1 MNDTTK
7 NKKAILIFAVML
19 SVLVLTGTGYAR
31 ASPPAEEWNRTYE
44 MSDINSVESFQQTA
58 DSGYI
63 LTMKINPLREYYTRE
78 KSYYFFHHIYLL
90 KIGPTGSEQWN
101 RTFSGT
107 FSQHCI
113 ISVLETFDGGY
124 LLAGSTSDCNDKNCT
139 DDVWLIKMNAQG
151 QGQEQWNLTLGGNGD
166 EEMVFVR
173 QTTDG
178 GYILIE
184 NTDSRWT
191 GSSDIWFVKVDS
203 NGNMQ
208 WNNTLGGIGHD
219 KAHIVK
225 QVAGGYIIA
234 GQTDSYGAGG
244 SDFWLVK
251 TDTKGEEQWNNTY
264 GGYSDDIADSI
275 QQTHDGGYIIAG
287 TTNSFGAS
295 HIDFLLVK
303 TDSNGTEQW
312 YRTFGES
319 NVEINPS
326 VRLSPDGG
334 YIFGGTT
341 WSFDKG
347 YWLIKT
353 DEDGNVQWDRTFEG
367 SGLDYFQQTPDGG
380 YIINGHLYDPSKT
393 WLVQKALI
401 KTDSN
406 GNEQW
411 DIKIEGDEL
420 DSVLQT
426 GNGGYILAG
435 TKDSKLLLV
444 KLMAERPAPS
454 AQFTYDPGNPVA
466 NQSITFDASAS
477 FDPYGNITYY
487 QWDMGDG
494 SYVNT
499 TQSTV
504 THSYDEGGNYI
515 VDLTVTGSNDD
526 VSSTTLE
533 IIVQQSGPPIMRWN
547 KTFGG
552 ASDDWVHSLEYTSD
566 GGYILAGS
574 SHFFTGKGIDVDAML
589 VKTDLNGNMQ
599 WQRTIGG
606 IGRDEAYS
614 TIQTSDGGYIMVGTT
629 ESYGVG
635 TIDFWLVKTDAKGI
649 EQWNRTFGGE
659 DIEEVTSFLKTL
671 DGGYIIAG
679 TTRPLETGSYDM
691 WLVKTD
697 AEGIEQWN
705 LTLGGED
712 DDTGPSIR
720 QASDGGYIIA
730 GTTGSYGAGSDDF
743 WLIKT
748 DPEGI
753 EQWNRTFGGEDY
765 DWLKSFQQ
773 TFDGGYI
780 LGGATRSFG
789 NGSFDFW
796 LVKTDNNGIE
806 QWNRTFEGKEN
817 VIAYIA
823 SSVQQTLDGGFIL
836 EGVTGS
842 TNSFDCWLVKT
853 DTEGEEV
860 WNRTFGYDEDNIP
873 RSILQTPDGGYI
885 IAGETGSEGPEP
897 YDSWVF
903 RTDADGHVQWE
914 TTFGGPGRGAARF
927 LLLAPDGDVIVA
939 GDGDLHSEQHTDF
952 WLIKLGGNPTEPE
965 GGDAPTDG
973 EPVQTPGVPI
983 DTPDIPGFSAVVA
996 VMGLLFWV
1004 GLAGRRR

>member
-1 MNDTTK
+1 LEGIREIKRMNDTTK

-19 SVLVLTGTGYAR
+19 SVLVLTGTGYAM

-44 MSDINSVESFQQTA
+44 MRGITGVESFQQTA

-63 LTMKINPLREYYTRE
+63 LAGNMRSNA
-78 KSYYFFHHIYLL
+78 FVL
-90 KIGPTGSEQWN
+90 KTGPTGSEQWN
-101 RTFSGT
+101 ITFGGTFSGNRAV
-107 FSQHCI
+107 
-113 ISVLETFDGGY
+113 SVLQTSDGGY
-124 LLAGSTSDCNDKNCT
+124 LIAGSTSACRNNCP
-139 DDVWLIKMNAQG
+139 DDVWLIKMNA

-166 EEMVFVR
+166 EEMAFVQ
-173 QTTDG
+173 QTADG
-178 GYILIE
+178 GYILIG
-184 NTDSRWT
+184 NTDSYGA
-191 GSSDIWFVKVDS
+191 GSFDIWFVKVDS

-208 WNNTLGGIGHD
+208 WNNTFGGIGQD
-219 KAHIVK
+219 KASSVS
-225 QVAGGYIIA
+225 QVPGGYIIA
-234 GQTDSYGAGG
+234 GQTDSYGAGD

-251 TDTKGEEQWNNTY
+251 TDAKGEEQWNNTY
-264 GGYSDDIADSI
+264 GGYYGDRAYSL
-275 QQTHDGGYIIAG
+275 QQTHDDNYIIAG
-287 TTNSFGAS
+287 TTQSFGAS
-295 HIDFLLVK
+295 HGDFLLVK

-312 YRTFGES
+312 YRTFGGVGAEF
-319 NVEINPS
+319 NPS

-334 YIFGGTT
+334 YILGGRTF
-341 WSFDKG
+341 SFDDADC
-347 YWLIKT
+347 WLIKT

-367 SGLDYFQQTPDGG
+367 RGLDSFQQTPDGG
-380 YIINGHLYDPSKT
+380 YMIKGDLYDPSKT

-401 KTDSN
+401 KIDSN

-411 DIKIEGDEL
+411 DIRIEGDEL

-426 GNGGYILAG
+426 GNGDYILAG
-435 TKDSKLLLV
+435 IKDSKLLLV
-444 KLMAERPAPS
+444 KLVMLMADRPAPS
-454 AQFTYDPGNPVA
+454 TQFTYDPGNPGA
-466 NQSITFDASAS
+466 NQTITFDASAS

-487 QWDMGDG
+487 QWDLGDG

-499 TQSTV
+499 TQRTV

-515 VDLTVTGSNDD
+515 VGLTVTGSNDE
-526 VSSTTLE
+526 VSSTTRE

-712 DDTGPSIR
+712 DDTRPSIR

-748 DPEGI
+748 DSEGI

-765 DWLKSFQQ
+765 DWLYSFEQ

-780 LGGATRSFG
+780 LGGPTRSFG

-817 VIAYIA
+817 VIGYIA

-860 WNRTFGYDEDNIP
+860 WNRTFGHDEDNIP

-897 YDSWVF
+897 YDAWVF

-939 GDGDLHSEQHTDF
+939 GDRDLHSEQHTDF
-952 WLIKLGGNPTEPE
+952 WLAKLGGIPAEPE
-965 GGDAPTDG
+965 GGDASTDG
-973 EPVQTPGVPI
+973 EPVQTP
-983 DTPDIPGFSAVVA
+983 DIPGFGAAVA
-996 VMGLLFWV
+996 VIGLLFWV

>member
-1 MNDTTK
+1 MK
-7 NKKAILIFAVML
+7 LKKVILIFAVML
-19 SVLVLTGTGYAR
+19 IVMVLAGTGYAS
-31 ASPPAEEWNRTYE
+31 ASPPDEEWNRTYE
-44 MSDINSVESFQQTA
+44 MSGITSVESFQQTA

-63 LTMKINPLREYYTRE
+63 IAGNTRPDTN
-78 KSYYFFHHIYLL
+78 SDISLI

-101 RTFSGT
+101 RTFGET
-107 FSQHCI
+107 FSDDRVK
-113 ISVLETFDGGY
+113 SVLQTSDGGY
-124 LLAGSTSDCNDKNCT
+124 LIAGSTSTSTCWNGCPR
-139 DDVWLIKMNAQG
+139 DVWLIKVSQQG
-151 QGQEQWNLTLGGNGD
+151 LKQWNLTLGRTVY

-225 QVAGGYIIA
+225 QVSGGYIIA
-234 GQTDSYGAGG
+234 GQTDSYGAGS

-264 GGYSDDIADSI
+264 GGYSYDIANSI

-287 TTNSFGAS
+287 TTDSFFAS

-312 YRTFGES
+312 YRTFGGS
-319 NVEINPS
+319 NVESNPS

-341 WSFDKG
+341 WSFDKS

-367 SGLDYFQQTPDGG
+367 SGLNYFQQTPDGG
-380 YIINGHLYDPSKT
+380 YIINGRLYDHSKT
-393 WLVQKALI
+393 WVVQKALI

-444 KLMAERPAPS
+444 KLMAERPAPT
-454 AQFTYDPGNPVA
+454 AQFTYDPGNPIA
-466 NQSITFDASAS
+466 NRSITFDASAS

-494 SYVNT
+494 RYVNT
-499 TQSTV
+499 TQRTV
-504 THSYDEGGNYI
+504 TYTYNESGNYI
-515 VDLTVTGSNDD
+515 VGLTVAGSNDE
-526 VSSTTLE
+526 VSSITQK

-552 ASDDWVHSLEYTSD
+552 GGDDLVYSLKFTSD

-574 SHFFTGKGIDVDAML
+574 SFFYIAEGDWNWDAML
-589 VKTDLNGNMQ
+589 VKTDANGNMQ

-606 IGRDEAYS
+606 DENDDGYS
-614 TIQTSDGGYIMVGTT
+614 VMQTSDGGYIMVGTT
-629 ESYGVG
+629 ESYGAG
-635 TIDFWLVKTDAKGI
+635 SYDFWLVKTDAKGI

-659 DIEEVTSFLKTL
+659 DIEEDISFLQTS
-671 DGGYIIAG
+671 DGGYIMVG
-679 TTRPLETGSYDM
+679 TTRPLLTGSYNLR
-691 WLVKTD
+691 LVKTD
-697 AEGIEQWN
+697 AKGIEQWN
-705 LTLGGED
+705 RTFGEED
-712 DDTGPSIR
+712 YDDTAPSIR

-730 GTTGSYGAGSDDF
+730 GTTGSYGARSDDF

-748 DPEGI
+748 DSEGI

-780 LGGATRSFG
+780 LGGPTRSFG

-817 VIAYIA
+817 VIGYIA
-823 SSVQQTLDGGFIL
+823 SSVQQTLDGGFIF

-842 TNSFDCWLVKT
+842 WNSFDCWLVKT
-853 DTEGEEV
+853 DSEGEEM
-860 WNRTFGYDEDNIP
+860 WNRTFGHDEDNIP
-873 RSILQTPDGGYI
+873 RSILQTPDGGYV
-885 IAGETGSEGPEP
+885 IAGETGSEGPKP
-897 YDSWVF
+897 YDAWVF

-914 TTFGGPGRGAARF
+914 MTFGGPGRGAARF
-927 LLLAPDGDVIVA
+927 LLLAPDGDVVVA
-939 GDGDLHSEQHTDF
+939 GDRDLHSEQHTDF
-952 WLIKLGGNPTEPE
+952 WLAKLGGKPVEPE
-965 GGDAPTDG
+965 GGDATADG
-973 EPVQTPGVPI
+973 EPVQTP
-983 DTPDIPGFSAVVA
+983 DIPGFGAAVA
-996 VMGLLFWV
+996 VMSLLFC
-1004 GLAGRRR
+1004 GDSLLRRRIY